1 VTPFDALFNQAAE
14 VYQVPA
20 WLLEALARRESSLN
34 ANTQVWEP
42 RAGQFS
48 WGLGGILE
56 STARGLGFTGPAT
69 ALKDPAV
76 NVDLMGRLAREII
89 ARQGGLFLG
98 PFYSEWN
105 SGRPELWETSTEV
118 AGNVRKFLANVGQA
132 LNRPVTAAAA
142 IGDTLGELPAP
153 APAVAW
159 PMIALAGVVAYRF
172 LRR

>member
-1 VTPFDALFNQAAE
+1 MTPYDALFNQAAA

-34 ANTQVWEP
+34 PNQQVWEP
-42 RAGQFS
+42 KAGQYS

-56 STARGLGFTGPAT
+56 STARGLGFTGPAV

-89 ARQGGLFLG
+89 DRQGGLNLA

-105 SGRPELWETSTEV
+105 SGRPSAWETSAEV
-118 AGNVRKFLANVGQA
+118 YDHVRKFLVNVGQA
-132 LNRPVTAAAA
+132 LNRPVTIGAP
-142 IGDTLGELPAP
+142 IGDTLGAPELGLLA
-153 APAVAW
+153 
-159 PMIALAGVVAYRF
+159 IALLGYLAYRAA
-172 LRR
+172 RR